1 MTGQTT
7 EPARQSP
14 GGWRV
19 KRHHAALVLLAVVSI
34 FAIRAKWFSGA
45 SLAAPVL
52 NVESTNKP
60 SPQPDAADKSASV
73 SVPEKPSEPSLI
85 GSWRDRYYGERTMTF
100 RADGTGTMLI
110 MLDSVG
116 QTLYGEKLF
125 FEIAWEND
133 DGVLVMTFIGGEPK
147 SAVATISN
155 VWGTRHEQKIESLTE
170 SELQLRST
178 DSKNLYTLK
187 RVEKQ

>member
-1 MTGQTT
+1 MTEATT
-7 EPARQSP
+7 DSVRQSP
-14 GGWRV
+14 AGWRV
-19 KRHHAALVLLAVVSI
+19 KRHHAALVLLAVVSV
-34 FAIRAKWFSGA
+34 FAIRAKWFSGS

-52 NVESTNKP
+52 NVESS
-60 SPQPDAADKSASV
+60 SPPNPAEKAEPTSS
-73 SVPEKPSEPSLI
+73 PEKPAEPSLI

-100 RADGTGTMLI
+100 HADGTGIMLI

-116 QTLYGEKLF
+116 QALYGEKLL

-133 DGVLVMTFIGGEPK
+133 DGVLVMTFTGGEPK
-147 SAVATISN
+147 SSVATISK

-187 RVEKQ
+187 RVEEP

>member
-1 MTGQTT
+1 MTEQIT
-7 EPARQSP
+7 EPALPSP
-14 GGWRV
+14 AGWRV
-19 KRHHAALVLLAVVSI
+19 KRYHAALVILAVVSV

-45 SLAAPVL
+45 SLAAPVMI
-52 NVESTNKP
+52 VESSSPPKP
-60 SPQPDAADKSASV
+60 AEKTETASSA
-73 SVPEKPSEPSLI
+73 EKPSDPSLI

-116 QTLYGEKLF
+116 QAFYGEKLL

-133 DGVLVMTFIGGEPK
+133 DGVLVMTFLGGEPK
-147 SAVATISN
+147 SSVATISK

-187 RVEKQ
+187 RLEDGE